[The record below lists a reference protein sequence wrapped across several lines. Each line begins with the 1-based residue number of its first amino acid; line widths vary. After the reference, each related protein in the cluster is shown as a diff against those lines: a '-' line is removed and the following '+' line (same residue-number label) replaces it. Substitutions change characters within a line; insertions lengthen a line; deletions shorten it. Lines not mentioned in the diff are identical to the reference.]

1 MESSAKSSM
10 LQQWYEVIM
19 RKFFSPLFAND
30 IYYCSFVLL
39 VLNKVVKKKFKP
51 GGHSGP
57 VFQPGG
63 NFGPVCMIF

>member
-1 MESSAKSSM
+1 
-10 LQQWYEVIM
+10 M

-30 IYYCSFVLL
+30 IYYCSFVFL
-39 VLNKVVKKKFKP
+39 VLNKVVKKKFEP

-57 VFQPGG
+57 VFQPDS

>member
-1 MESSAKSSM
+1 
-10 LQQWYEVIM
+10 M

-30 IYYCSFVLL
+30 IYYCSFVFL
-39 VLNKVVKKKFKP
+39 VLNEVVKKKFEP

-57 VFQPGG
+57 VFQPDS